1 MLTED
6 GNDDI
11 CSIKES
17 KLGSSSV
24 RVFGFKHL
32 KYEMIDFEPVP
43 LALGYQ
49 KDIEK
54 YIKEAFLRQG
64 LSQAEIEAK

>member
-1 MLTED
+1 
-6 GNDDI
+6 
-11 CSIKES
+11 
-17 KLGSSSV
+17 
-24 RVFGFKHL
+24 
-32 KYEMIDFEPVP
+32 MIDFEPVP

>member
-1 MLTED
+1 
-6 GNDDI
+6 
-11 CSIKES
+11 
-17 KLGSSSV
+17 
-24 RVFGFKHL
+24 
-32 KYEMIDFEPVP
+32 MIDFEPVP

-49 KDIEK
+49 KDIKK